1 VVSTYFSQHNFDV
14 VKNPKVHVIIDDA
27 RHFVEATDEKFDAVT
42 SDPLDPWVK
51 GAAML
56 YTTEFFEMV
65 KKHLNPG
72 GVVTLFVQLYESN
85 TDAVKSEIGTFL
97 EVFPNGVVWGN
108 TNEGKGYDL
117 VLLGQVE
124 PTKID
129 VDAIEAKLQRP
140 EYAPVKQSLREIGM
154 HSAVDL
160 FSTYAG
166 RKPDLD
172 PWLRTAQINHDRNL
186 RLQYL
191 AGLGLNLYQ
200 ADVIYSE
207 MLRYVSRTPD
217 DLFIASETT
226 KQSLFSA
233 IQRAQGR

>member
-1 VVSTYFSQHNFDV
+1 
-14 VKNPKVHVIIDDA
+14 
-27 RHFVEATDEKFDAVT
+27 
-42 SDPLDPWVK
+42 
-51 GAAML
+51 
-56 YTTEFFEMV
+56 V

-85 TDAVKSEIGTFL
+85 TEAVKSEIGTFL
-97 EVFPNGVVWGN
+97 QAFPNGIVWGN

-140 EYAPVKQSLREIGM
+140 EYAPMKQSLREIGM

-172 PWLRTAQINHDRNL
+172 PWLRTAQINHDGNL

-200 ADVIYSE
+200 ADVIYAE
-207 MLRYVSRTPD
+207 MLRNVSKMPD
-217 DLFIASETT
+217 DLFVASDAT
-226 KQSLFSA
+226 KKDLFAA

>member
-1 VVSTYFSQHNFDV
+1 VETTTERR
-14 VKNPKVHVIIDDA
+14 DA
-27 RHFVEATDEKFDAVT
+27 LS

-56 YTTEFFEMV
+56 YPAEFCELA
-65 KKHLNPG
+65 KRHLHPG
-72 GVVTLFVQLYESN
+72 GVVPLFVQLYESN

-97 EVFPNGVVWGN
+97 EAFPNGVVFGN

-129 VDAIEAKLQRP
+129 VDAVQAKLQRP
-140 EYAPVKQSLREIGM
+140 EYAPMARSLREIGM
-154 HSAVDL
+154 SSAVDL

-166 RKPDLD
+166 RKSDLE
-172 PWLRTAQINHDRNL
+172 PWLKDTQINRDRNL

-207 MLRYVSRTPD
+207 MLRYVTKMPD
-217 DLFIASETT
+217 DLFVASEETRKRLYT
-226 KQSLFSA
+226 A
-233 IQRAQGR
+233 IQVAQGRPQ